1 MLFLLVRKLRSERWP
16 KVTKL
21 GQGGAEI
28 QTQAACP
35 PLNYHV
41 LRESPA
47 LSVSQNYRGPSLRHS
62 DSPQL
67 WQERYLG
74 WDRGRVVLK
83 EETLETVNPQ
93 SLLFL
98 VLGLAVGGGG
108 WEVSCEVHKLEG
120 TLPTQPILLTW
131 SRCLCLGMV
140 KSATLN
146 PRGSRG
152 LSLTL
157 RLQH

>member
-1 MLFLLVRKLRSERWP
+1 MRLVLLFLLVRKLRSERLP

-21 GQGGAEI
+21 GHGGAEI
-28 QTQAACP
+28 QTQAVCLP
-35 PLNYHV
+35 FNHHV

-47 LSVSQNYRGPSLRHS
+47 LGVFQNHRGQRLWHS

-67 WQERYLG
+67 WQELYLG

-108 WEVSCEVHKLEG
+108 V
-120 TLPTQPILLTW
+120 
-131 SRCLCLGMV
+131 
-140 KSATLN
+140 
-146 PRGSRG
+146 GSQVRG
-152 LSLTL
+152 L
-157 RLQH
+157 